1 MSVSIVPD
9 HSVRAPGSASAV
21 IATGGAVV
29 VVESGAVVGGEA
41 VVDVG
46 ATVVGGAV
54 VEDGGEVDDTPTP
67 GWVLTAASS
76 SAQPVVAIATTNMST
91 TPAAEL
97 QGFRTAA
104 RLSTVRRGHLR
115 WRRSPPRQFWCPEG
129 DVTAPDPTAFT
140 VEGLD
145 VHAGNPSV
153 A

>member
-29 VVESGAVVGGEA
+29 VVESGAVVGG
-41 VVDVG
+41 
-46 ATVVGGAV
+46 GAV
-54 VEDGGEVDDTPTP
+54 VEEGGEVDDTPTP

-76 SAQPVVAIATTNMST
+76 SAQPVMAIATPNMST
-91 TPAAEL
+91 TPAVEL
-97 QGFRTAA
+97 HGFRTAA

-115 WRRSPPRQFWCPEG
+115 WRRSPPRQFRGPEG